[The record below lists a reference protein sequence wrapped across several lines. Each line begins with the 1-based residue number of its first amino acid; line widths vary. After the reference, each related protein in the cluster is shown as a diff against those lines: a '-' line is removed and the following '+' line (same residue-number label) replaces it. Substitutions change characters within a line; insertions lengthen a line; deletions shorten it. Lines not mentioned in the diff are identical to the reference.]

1 VASLYIVST
10 PIGNLG
16 DITRRAVEV
25 LNAVDIVLAED
36 TRRTG
41 IMLKLLDVK
50 ARLLSAHEHNQA
62 SRAGT
67 VIEILREGRDV
78 AMVTDAGTPLLSDP
92 GARIVRDV
100 VAAGFA
106 VVPVP
111 GASALLAALVAS
123 GIDAGTFTF
132 LGFPPRKGGSRTE
145 MMEEIAAS
153 PRAVVLYESP
163 NRVGRLLR
171 DLAEAAGGERR
182 VCVAREI
189 TKLHEEFW
197 RGTLA
202 EGVERYEDAE
212 VLGEVVVVVEGR
224 AEDAEREEEVDAL
237 AAHSI
242 AQALLGQGQSASAVA
257 KELRRR
263 MGISRNDAYRIA
275 QEAAGAADAADAAEG
290 GE

>member
-1 VASLYIVST
+1 MAALYIVST

-41 IMLKLLDVK
+41 VMLKLLDVK

-100 VAAGFA
+100 VAAGFD
-106 VVPVP
+106 VIPIP

-132 LGFPPRKGGSRTE
+132 LGFPPRRGGSRTE
-145 MMEEIAAS
+145 MMEEIASS

-163 NRVGRLLR
+163 NRVGRLLQ
-171 DLAEAAGGERR
+171 DLAEAAGGARR
-182 VCVAREI
+182 VCVAREL

-197 RGTLA
+197 RGTLEEA
-202 EGVERYEDAE
+202 VERYQDAE

-242 AQALLGQGQSASAVA
+242 ARALLGQGQPPSAVA

-275 QEAAGAADAADAAEG
+275 QEAADEPA
-290 GE
+290 

>member
-1 VASLYIVST
+1 MASLYIVST

-25 LNAVDIVLAED
+25 LGSVDVVLAED

-41 IMLKLLDVK
+41 VMLKLLDVK

-67 VIEILREGRDV
+67 VVEILREGRDV

-92 GARIVRDV
+92 GARIVREVVEAGFDV
-100 VAAGFA
+100 V
-106 VVPVP
+106 PIP
-111 GASALLAALVAS
+111 GASALLAALVVS

-132 LGFPPRKGGSRTE
+132 LGFPPRRGGSRTE
-145 MMEEIAAS
+145 MMDEIAAS

-182 VCVAREI
+182 VCVAREL
-189 TKLHEEFW
+189 TKMHEELW

-202 EGVERYEDAE
+202 EGVARYEDAE
-212 VLGEVVVVVEGR
+212 VLGEVVVIVAGR
-224 AEDAEREEEVDAL
+224 PADAEREEEVDAL
-237 AAHSI
+237 AAQSV
-242 AQALLGQGQSASAVA
+242 ARALLGQGQSASAVA

-263 MGISRNDAYRIA
+263 MNIPRNDAYRIA
-275 QEAAGAADAADAAEG
+275 QEAADAEPAD
-290 GE
+290 